1 MNWYK
6 KASINNQLVESIS
19 KNKDIDST
27 IIEQLADDI
36 EKEINNLNVSYTF
49 EPLSRALGI
58 ARNSSCS
65 ISTKVLEFPVADLMF
80 VLFHE
85 LDHYYQ
91 YRKYR
96 TDIGLYI
103 YTNSEEQLDVDA
115 RKLKSIENTADK
127 FSTMKTN
134 YYLNKYKINQKITM
148 SGYSNSTIESIKS
161 QLVYFKK
168 IVAQKKLKT
177 VDEINDFIYNMIK

>member
-27 IIEQLADDI
+27 ISQKLADDI
-36 EKEINNLNVSYTF
+36 EKEINNLNVSYRF

-85 LDHYYQ
+85 LAHYYQ
-91 YRKYR
+91 YRKYG
-96 TDIGLYI
+96 TDLVLFI
-103 YTNSEEQLDVDA
+103 YTNSEEQLEEDA

-127 FSTMKTN
+127 FSIMKTN

>member
-19 KNKDIDST
+19 NNKDIDS
-27 IIEQLADDI
+27 IIINQLADDI

-49 EPLSRALGI
+49 EPLSIALGI
-58 ARNSSCS
+58 ARNNSCS
-65 ISTKVLEFPVADLMF
+65 INTSVLKFPVADLMF
-80 VLFHE
+80 VIFHE
-85 LDHYYQ
+85 LAHYYQ
-91 YRKYR
+91 YRKYGE
-96 TDIGLYI
+96 DFVLFI
-103 YTNSEEQLDVDA
+103 YTDSEEQLEADA

-134 YYLNKYKINQKITM
+134 YYLTKYKIKQQITM
-148 SGYSNSTIESIKS
+148 SGYSNFTIENIKS

-177 VDEINDFIYNMIK
+177 VDEINNFIYNMVK

>member
-19 KNKDIDST
+19 KDKDIDST

-36 EKEINNLNVSYTF
+36 EKEINNLGVSYVF
-49 EPLSRALGI
+49 EPLSGALGI

-65 ISTKVLEFPVADLMF
+65 ISTNVLKFPVADLMF

-85 LDHYYQ
+85 LAHYYQ
-91 YRKYR
+91 YRKYG
-96 TDIGLYI
+96 TDFVLYI

-127 FSTMKTN
+127 FSVMKTN

-148 SGYSNSTIESIKS
+148 NGYSNFTIETIKS

-168 IVAQKKLKT
+168 IVAQKKFKT
-177 VDEINDFIYNMIK
+177 VDEINNFIYNMIK